1 MGVVKF
7 SEKKTESKKRVDSGK
22 GVNVFLQVTFV
33 LLSVFMFY
41 NIGRSLY
48 QTNQKFAVL
57 KRAENEVDELR
68 EDNIELV
75 MELDDVNR
83 DEFIEAEVRDRLNYG
98 RDGEVQ
104 LIIEEELIDRTLK
117 QLNYEE
123 LGLDDTKEY
132 SRSEIFNIWID
143 FFLNGM

>member
-1 MGVVKF
+1 MGVVNF
-7 SEKKTESKKRVDSGK
+7 SAKNSKSNKRSDSGK
-22 GVNVFLQVTFV
+22 GVNIFLQIMFV

-48 QTNQKFAVL
+48 QTNQKFTVL

-75 MELDDVNR
+75 IGLDDVNS

-104 LIIEEELIDRTLK
+104 LIIEEDLVDRTLK
-117 QLNYEE
+117 YLNEKE
-123 LGLDDTKEY
+123 IGFDDAKEY
-132 SRSEIFNIWID
+132 SRNEIFNIWIE
-143 FFLNGM
+143 FFLKGM